1 MKDYSQQINDM
12 RPYENNQC
20 QNLAV
25 LKNLAARQTGSQPS
39 KQALHKKYLDDFK
52 VAQQV
57 YMHQVLQR
65 DEDELEELEGTV
77 EGFKMVLRRMD
88 KLVEILNN
96 DNLPEDR
103 GPDSVAHGDWQED
116 IGLCDIEC

>member
-1 MKDYSQQINDM
+1 
-12 RPYENNQC
+12 
-20 QNLAV
+20 
-25 LKNLAARQTGSQPS
+25 
-39 KQALHKKYLDDFK
+39 
-52 VAQQV
+52 
-57 YMHQVLQR
+57 MHQVLQR

-103 GPDSVAHGDWQED
+103 GPDSVAHGDWLED
-116 IGLCDIEC
+116 IGLYDIEC

>member
-1 MKDYSQQINDM
+1 
-12 RPYENNQC
+12 
-20 QNLAV
+20 
-25 LKNLAARQTGSQPS
+25 
-39 KQALHKKYLDDFK
+39 
-52 VAQQV
+52 
-57 YMHQVLQR
+57 MHQVLQR

-103 GPDSVAHGDWQED
+103 GPDSVAHGDWLED
-116 IGLCDIEC
+116 IGLGDLEC